1 MDISTFV
8 IPKEIQELTLPDP
21 DELTYW
27 HLRKN
32 RCFWIDFE
40 LEGDYY
46 HILEIG
52 KIIVQMNM
60 EEKDI
65 PENELKP
72 IVLYIFSYGGD
83 LDSANAFID
92 ICEMSRIPIIT
103 VSAGVSMSAG
113 LLIFLAG
120 KRRYAFKQTQI
131 LIHQGSGSMGG
142 TFDEMEEAQKSYKKK
157 IDQMK
162 AYIMARTK
170 IDDKLFKKNKSK
182 DWYISGNELVE
193 LGIADKIIESFEDI
207 Q

>member
-8 IPKEIQELTLPDP
+8 IPQEIKDLTLPDP

-52 KIIVQMNM
+52 KIIIQMNM

-72 IVLYIFSYGGD
+72 IYLYVFSYGGD
-83 LDSANAFID
+83 LDTANAFID
-92 ICEMSRIPIIT
+92 ICEMSRIPIVTI
-103 VSAGVSMSAG
+103 SAGVSMSAG

-120 KRRYAFKQTQI
+120 KRRYAFKKTQI
-131 LIHQGSGSMGG
+131 LIHSGSAQFGG
-142 TFDEMEEAQKSYKKK
+142 TAEQIEEAQKSYKKQIGK
-157 IDQMK
+157 MK
-162 AYIMARTK
+162 DYILSHTK
-170 IDDKLFKKNKSK
+170 IDEKLFNKNKTK
-182 DWYISGNELVE
+182 DWYVTGDEIVE
-193 LGIADKIIESFEDI
+193 YGIADKIIESFEDI

>member
-8 IPKEIQELTLPDP
+8 IPQEIKDLTLPDP

-52 KIIVQMNM
+52 KIIIQMNM

-72 IVLYIFSYGGD
+72 IYLYVFSNCSFFHLLQQD
-83 LDSANAFID
+83 PCQ
-92 ICEMSRIPIIT
+92 ICN
-103 VSAGVSMSAG
+103 
-113 LLIFLAG
+113 
-120 KRRYAFKQTQI
+120 
-131 LIHQGSGSMGG
+131 H
-142 TFDEMEEAQKSYKKK
+142 
-157 IDQMK
+157 
-162 AYIMARTK
+162 
-170 IDDKLFKKNKSK
+170 
-182 DWYISGNELVE
+182 
-193 LGIADKIIESFEDI
+193 
-207 Q
+207 

>member
-1 MDISTFV
+1 MELQEFI
-8 IPKEIQELTLPDP
+8 IPQEIKDLTLPDP

-27 HLRKN
+27 SLRKQ

-72 IVLYIFSYGGD
+72 IFLYIFSYGGD

-92 ICEMSRIPIIT
+92 ICEMSRIPIVT
-103 VSAGVSMSAG
+103 VSAGASMSAG

-120 KRRYAFKQTQI
+120 KRRYAFKKTQI
-131 LIHQGSGSMGG
+131 LIHSGSASFGG
-142 TFDEMEEAQKSYKKK
+142 TAEQIEEAQKSYKKQVNRMK
-157 IDQMK
+157 EYIISHSHIDE
-162 AYIMARTK
+162 
-170 IDDKLFKKNKSK
+170 KLFNKNRTK
-182 DWYISGNELVE
+182 DWYVTGDEIVE
-193 LGIADKIIESFEDI
+193 LGLADKIVERFEDI